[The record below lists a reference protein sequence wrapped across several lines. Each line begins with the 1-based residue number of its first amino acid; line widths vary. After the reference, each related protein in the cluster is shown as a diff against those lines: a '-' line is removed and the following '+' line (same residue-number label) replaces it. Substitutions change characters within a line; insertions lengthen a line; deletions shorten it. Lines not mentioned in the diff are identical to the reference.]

1 MSKNKK
7 PATVKIPARETEQLM
22 PCPVVGIGASAG
34 GLEALEQFFQN
45 MPEASGLAFVVIQ
58 HLDPTHIGIMPELLQ
73 RQTEMHVIQATDGLR
88 VKPDSVYVIPPNK
101 SMSFKA
107 GKLCLFSPLES
118 RGKRLPID
126 FFLLSL
132 AESLGDLSV
141 AIILSGMGSDG
152 SIGARAIKKKG
163 GLILVQ
169 SPDNAKFSSMPESAL
184 STADIV
190 AAAQELPT
198 ALMQLLKEKKPDRQE
213 SQPEIN
219 QVDGMERIIKML
231 QEKTGHD
238 FTSYKKNTLW
248 RRIERRMGAHQFGKT
263 AEYVEFLRDNPQER
277 ELLFK
282 EFLIGVTGFFRD
294 AAVWEKLKA
303 EILPGLLSRVS
314 NNGVL
319 RGWVP
324 GCSTG
329 EEAFTLAITI
339 CEILESLGNN
349 NNLSVQIFATD
360 LDTVAIEKA
369 RRGIYSENALNA
381 LAPQQIKRFFI
392 REGDAYRIHTAI
404 REMVV
409 FAPQNVIK
417 DPPFTKLDFISCRNL
432 LIYLEPDL
440 QKKLLDLF
448 YYSLRIGGIL
458 LLGSAESSGLQETR
472 FSTIDSKL
480 RIYQK
485 PEAAPQVDLSGIP
498 YSFFQTT
505 KTKVEVTLPEKNMD
519 NIQALT
525 DALLLQK
532 FTPPSVLVNDK
543 GDILY
548 ITGRIGKFLEPA
560 AGKVNMNIFAM
571 AREGLRG
578 LLLTSFR
585 KIEKS
590 IDPIILK
597 KVNVGGTQPI
607 VLADVTMTRITTTGP
622 LYGFILVVFSEL
634 PESGRLK
641 TQKSGKAHQEVNSHF
656 DEVED
661 ELRRCREELLG
672 LREEMQSSQE
682 ELRST
687 NEELLSTNEELQST
701 NEELTTSK
709 EELQSLNEE
718 LQTVNMELQCKVDD
732 YERIHNDMKNLL
744 DSIEIATL
752 FLDKGLNIRRFTKQ
766 LTGIYKVIDSD
777 IGRPFTDLVS
787 SLDYP
792 QIEQEAGEVLQTR
805 VAKEKS
811 VMSHD
816 GRWFSVRI
824 MPYRTDDERVEG
836 LVITFM
842 NISYTKKLEIELQDR
857 IALLN
862 STSLRK

>member
-1 MSKNKK
+1 M
-7 PATVKIPARETEQLM
+7 
-22 PCPVVGIGASAG
+22 
-34 GLEALEQFFQN
+34 LE
-45 MPEASGLAFVVIQ
+45 
-58 HLDPTHIGIMPELLQ
+58 
-73 RQTEMHVIQATDGLR
+73 
-88 VKPDSVYVIPPNK
+88 
-101 SMSFKA
+101 
-107 GKLCLFSPLES
+107 
-118 RGKRLPID
+118 
-126 FFLLSL
+126 
-132 AESLGDLSV
+132 
-141 AIILSGMGSDG
+141 
-152 SIGARAIKKKG
+152 
-163 GLILVQ
+163 
-169 SPDNAKFSSMPESAL
+169 
-184 STADIV
+184 
-190 AAAQELPT
+190 
-198 ALMQLLKEKKPDRQE
+198 
-213 SQPEIN
+213 
-219 QVDGMERIIKML
+219 
-231 QEKTGHD
+231 
-238 FTSYKKNTLW
+238 
-248 RRIERRMGAHQFGKT
+248 
-263 AEYVEFLRDNPQER
+263 NPQEC

-294 AAVWEKLKA
+294 SAVWEKLKVQVFPS
-303 EILPGLLSRVS
+303 LMNRVPEA
-314 NNGVL
+314 GTI

-329 EEAFTLAITI
+329 EEAFTLAII
-339 CEILESLGNN
+339 IHEVLESLERDT
-349 NNLSVQIFATD
+349 NLSVQIFATD

-369 RRGIYSENALNA
+369 RRGIYSENGLSG
-381 LAPQQIKRFFI
+381 LTPRQIKRFFVH
-392 REGDAYRIHTAI
+392 EGGGYRIHTAI

-448 YYSLRIGGIL
+448 FYSLRVGGIL
-458 LLGSAESSGLQETR
+458 LLGSAESSGLQDTR
-472 FSTIDSKL
+472 FSTLDNKL

-505 KTKVEVTLPEKNMD
+505 KTKVEVTLPENTMD

-571 AREGLRG
+571 AREGIRG

-585 KIEKS
+585 KIGESKGS
-590 IDPIILK
+590 IILK
-597 KVNVGGTQPI
+597 KINVGGSEPI
-607 VLADVTMTRITTTGP
+607 VLADITITRITTTGP
-622 LYGFILVVFSEL
+622 LNGLILVVFSEL
-634 PESGRLK
+634 SESGNLK
-641 TQKSGKAHQEVNSHF
+641 ANKSGKVKQEVNSHF

-661 ELRRCREELLG
+661 ELRRCREELLS
-672 LREEMQSSQE
+672 LQEEMQSSQE

-792 QIEQEAGEVLQTR
+792 QIEQEALDVLQTR
-805 VAKEKS
+805 IAKEKS

-816 GRWFSVRI
+816 GKWFSVRI

-862 STSLRK
+862 ATATTRKDE